1 MRVEDFLKD
10 TARRLPDKCALVA
23 DGVRMSYAEL
33 DAMSDR
39 LAAFFVQEGIKPG
52 DRIVIFPRSE
62 RDKDPKPRALSALG
76 PGDAV
81 PLSLEAVILPRSL
94 IARIVL

>member
-23 DGVRMSYAEL
+23 DGVRTSYAEL

-39 LAAFFVQEGIKPG
+39 LAAYFVQEGIKPG
-52 DRIVIFPRSE
+52 DRIVISGETFKLQGEPRRDRE
-62 RDKDPKPRALSALG
+62 RLVWTLDLS
-76 PGDAV
+76 PT
-81 PLSLEAVILPRSL
+81 
-94 IARIVL
+94 